1 VVLEP
6 AEVAEPSGASCSTL
20 KREQLEQLARKDLSR
35 KGFNLLMVEQLHEQ
49 LAQVYQRALQSFHVA
64 QIVQLAL

>member
-1 VVLEP
+1 
-6 AEVAEPSGASCSTL
+6 L